1 MMDKNVFLIED
12 DRFLREM
19 LSQKLSDQKMKVVV
33 AVDGKSAIEMIKTI
47 RPDLVLSDLLL
58 PDVDGFDVLA
68 EIQKNP
74 NFTNVPVLV
83 LSNLDKPEDIK
94 RAKDLGAKDFMV
106 KSNFTSNEIVAKVKE
121 FLKI

>member
-1 MMDKNVFLIED
+1 MDKNVFLIED

-19 LSQKLSDQKMKVVV
+19 LSQKLSEHKIKVDV
-33 AVDGKSAIEMIKTI
+33 AVDGKSALEMIKTI

-68 EIQKNP
+68 AIQKDP
-74 NFTNVPVLV
+74 NFVNVPVLV
-83 LSNLDKPEDIK
+83 LSNLDKMEDIK

-121 FLKI
+121 FLKM

>member
-1 MMDKNVFLIED
+1 MDKNVFLIED

-19 LSQKLSDQKMKVVV
+19 LSQKLSEQKIKVDV
-33 AVDGKSAIEMIKTI
+33 AMDGKTALEMVKTI
-47 RPDLVLSDLLL
+47 KPDLVLSDLLL
-58 PDVDGFDVLA
+58 PDVDGFDILA

-74 NFTNVPVLV
+74 NFANVPVLV
-83 LSNLDKPEDIK
+83 LSNLDRMEDIK

>member
-1 MMDKNVFLIED
+1 MEKIVFLIED

-19 LSQKLSDQKMKVVV
+19 LSQKLSDHKIKVEV
-33 AVDGKSAIEMIKTI
+33 AVDGSSAMEMIKTI
-47 RPDLVLSDLLL
+47 RPNLVLSDLLL

-68 EIQKNP
+68 AIQKDP
-74 NFTNVPVLV
+74 NFANVPVLV
-83 LSNLDKPEDIK
+83 LSNLDKMEDIK

-121 FLKI
+121 FLGV

>member
-1 MMDKNVFLIED
+1 MDKKVFLIED

-19 LSQKLSDQKMKVVV
+19 LSQKLSEQKITVDV
-33 AVDGKSAIEMIKTI
+33 AVDGKSALEMIKTI

-68 EIQKNP
+68 AIQKDP
-74 NFTNVPVLV
+74 NFANAPVLV
-83 LSNLDKPEDIK
+83 LSNLDKMEDIK
-94 RAKDLGAKDFMV
+94 KAKDLGAKDFMV